1 MKACVIVHVPVCN
14 NSRIISNIPKEENWS
29 RGVKYY
35 YWSTF
40 FREKL
45 MNGGIVEEQGEISFN
60 YGYIFLSDSEI
71 EISREITF

>member
-14 NSRIISNIPKEENWS
+14 NSRIISNITKGKLDLEELNTTVDQW
-29 RGVKYY
+29 
-35 YWSTF
+35 F

-60 YGYIFLSDSEI
+60 HEYFFD
-71 EISREITF
+71 